1 MRALA
6 IAVAIAVFAAGATTA
21 RAQALPRIHITL
33 LGMHVDTSHI
43 VTGTPYHLTIHVH
56 ITERRDRL
64 DELQLPTLTN
74 ATDLGDERHRVA
86 APGGGTD
93 FYEIMTLS
101 SSDPGT
107 ASFSPAYVDAIDP
120 ATNRALRFSSQPLTV
135 PVSDAAATP
144 EPIDRVTQS
153 LMGTFHALFVAA
165 GAIVVVALLLALV
178 VLRRARR
185 RPSASPAVP
194 ARPPRVAP
202 PPDVRVVDAL
212 AEAIA
217 TFRARGDDAAL
228 DRLRSLLFVR
238 AGASAGGTL
247 ADALIA
253 LGGRNPALGRA
264 MAIADRVRFGPQAE
278 RAAATRDLDD
288 ALEALLRNPVR
299 A

>member
-1 MRALA
+1 MRGAA
-6 IAVAIAVFAAGATTA
+6 IAVALAVFAAGATTA
-21 RAQALPRIHITL
+21 RAQALPRIHITA
-33 LGMHVDTSHI
+33 LGMHVDTAHI

-74 ATDLGDERHRVA
+74 ATDLGDERHRVS

-93 FYEIMTLS
+93 FYEIMTVS

-135 PVSDAAATP
+135 PVSDAGATP

-165 GAIVVVALLLALV
+165 GAIVVVGLLLALV
-178 VLRRARR
+178 LLRRARR
-185 RPSASPAVP
+185 RPAAPAV
-194 ARPPRVAP
+194 VP

-212 AEAIA
+212 AEAIVA
-217 TFRARGDDAAL
+217 FRARGDDAAL

-299 A
+299 T